1 MSVGCNGDTPF
12 YVDRRVSDF
21 FGIGHF
27 FTKFS
32 VFIGKKVL
40 KMLEF
45 AIFLMIFGILVYF
58 WRKMAIKYLTMAT
71 RDTRVLYGVRRVLR
85 MLWADEN
92 LAMFDPSKDRSA
104 YIPGESRRKKV
115 RLKQTGREAAMSA
128 LKKRLKRGD

>member
-40 KMLEF
+40 KMLNF
-45 AIFLMIFGILVYF
+45 VIFLVIFGILAYF
-58 WRKMAIKYLTMAT
+58 WRKTVIKSLTLMSKK
-71 RDTRVLYGVRRVLR
+71 LYI
-85 MLWADEN
+85 N
-92 LAMFDPSKDRSA
+92 
-104 YIPGESRRKKV
+104 II
-115 RLKQTGREAAMSA
+115 
-128 LKKRLKRGD
+128 